1 MTVVTNTGPLI
12 MLAKID
18 QLGLLQQMFGT
29 IAIPPAVHRE
39 LLAKS
44 GPEARRLDAAIT
56 QFIEITS
63 EPELSPS
70 VQIATDHLDAGEQQA
85 IALAQVQE
93 TLLVIDER
101 LGRQAARQLGL
112 MITGSVGVL
121 IQGKQ
126 RGYVPAV
133 TPLLETA
140 RQQGYWLSDELIAV
154 AAQLVGENI

>member
-93 TLLVIDER
+93 TLLV
-101 LGRQAARQLGL
+101 GR
-112 MITGSVGVL
+112 
-121 IQGKQ
+121 
-126 RGYVPAV
+126 
-133 TPLLETA
+133 PL
-140 RQQGYWLSDELIAV
+140 SNDHFC
-154 AAQLVGENI
+154 